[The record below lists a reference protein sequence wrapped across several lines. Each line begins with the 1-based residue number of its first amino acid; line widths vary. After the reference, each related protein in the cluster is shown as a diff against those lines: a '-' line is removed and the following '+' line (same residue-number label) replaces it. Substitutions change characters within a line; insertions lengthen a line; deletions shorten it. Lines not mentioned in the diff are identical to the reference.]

1 MKKLVVLLALLVLPS
16 LALAT
21 CTWTQ
26 TTGLTEGTVVCT
38 SANESAPTLAT
49 QGWQVNVCPKGIT
62 LFICA
67 DSGQTLSGS
76 GSVKVYLY
84 NPTAALWG
92 ETPDLALSPTVAS
105 ARCQGFSGIW
115 TVVNTGRFA
124 AVPVSVGVSSGGFT
138 AYFSCN

>member
-1 MKKLVVLLALLVLPS
+1 MRKIFMLLALVPS

-26 TTGLTEGTVVCT
+26 DAGQITGTVVCT
-38 SANESAPTLAT
+38 TANESAPTLAT
-49 QGWQVNVCPKGIT
+49 QGWQVNMCPKGVT

-76 GSVKVYLY
+76 GTVKVYLY
-84 NPTAALWG
+84 NPAAALWG

-115 TVVNTGRFA
+115 SVVNSGRLA

>member
-1 MKKLVVLLALLVLPS
+1 MKKLAVVLAVAVLPT
-16 LALAT
+16 LASAT

-26 TTGLTEGTVVCT
+26 SLTTQEGTVVCT
-38 SANESAPTLAT
+38 TANESAPTTAL
-49 QGWQVNVCPKGIT
+49 QGWQMNLCPKGVS

-76 GSVKVYLY
+76 GTVKVYLY
-84 NPTAALWG
+84 NAVAQLWG

-105 ARCQGFSGIW
+105 ARCQGFTGLW
-115 TVVNTGRFA
+115 TVVPAGRIA

-138 AYFSCN
+138 AYFTCN